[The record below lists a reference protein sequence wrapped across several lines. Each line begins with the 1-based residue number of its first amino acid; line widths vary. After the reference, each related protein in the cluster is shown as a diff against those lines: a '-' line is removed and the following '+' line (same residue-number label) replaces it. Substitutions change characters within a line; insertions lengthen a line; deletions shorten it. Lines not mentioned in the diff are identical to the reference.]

1 MKKLFVIPLVSLIL
15 TSTLLANANNLHA
28 QKIPAIN
35 SSTGKHQH
43 EISSEKLVLNNGAKW
58 KVDRTTNDNVNNLK
72 QIFKGFNTGT
82 DKSLKA
88 YKKAGD
94 DLQNGLAKMIKEC
107 RMEGPNHLALHKWLE
122 PLMAQVAKLKQ
133 ASTNAAAAR
142 STNFIQ
148 LQLNR
153 YTNFFEL

>member
-15 TSTLLANANNLHA
+15 TSPLLANANNLYT

-35 SSTGKHQH
+35 SSAGDHQQ
-43 EISSEKLVLNNGAKW
+43 ESSEKLVLNNGAKW
-58 KVDRTTNDNVNNLK
+58 KVDRTTNDNVTHLK
-72 QIFKGFNTGT
+72 QIIKGFNTGT
-82 DKSLKA
+82 ERSLKA

-107 RMEGPNHLALHKWLE
+107 RMQGPDHLALHKWLE
-122 PLMAQVAKLKQ
+122 PLMAQVTKLKQ
-133 ASTNAAAAR
+133 ASTNAAAAH
-142 STNFIQ
+142 SINFIL

-153 YTNFFEL
+153 YNQFFEL